1 MKIREIIKSSKAPQ
15 PQDLWLD
22 RGSLKYFSGSG
33 WKAINAS
40 GTPPPADDEDR
51 QELEEKVDSLD
62 KEMGEVK
69 QSISNIEQYF
79 SPSVFLSIGDSDEVK
94 ASNLAAL
101 SPISVGDPF
110 QCEINY
116 DFGVGRMSS
125 SGGFAHVTTSEG
137 YEAFYDISTD
147 GAVTKNST
155 YVKPNEPLQVVLSVE
170 DLESAVD
177 DTTSA
182 AIQKAALIV
191 IIDEEGKSTVCTRIM
206 NDSSP
211 NPSFF
216 VPSSDNTLM
225 RLTFNITSKTFSS
238 SEYKPNLVAATVD
251 TLGAVKQADRVN
263 DLSVSAELADVV
275 TAFNSLL
282 SKLITAGIMVR
293 KPT

>member
-1 MKIREIIKSSKAPQ
+1 M
-15 PQDLWLD
+15 D

-116 DFGVGRMSS
+116 GFGIGRMLS

-137 YEAFYDISTD
+137 HEAFYNISTD
-147 GAVTKNST
+147 GAVTKNEV
-155 YVKPNEPLQVVLSVE
+155 YVKPNEPLQVIISEE
-170 DLESAVD
+170 DLSTTVD
-177 DTTSA
+177 DATAA
-182 AIQKAALIV
+182 AIQKAGLII
-191 IIDEEGKSTVCTRIM
+191 IIDSHGAYTVGTRIM
-206 NDSSP
+206 NSSLSTI
-211 NPSFF
+211 NSEFLL
-216 VPSSDNTLM
+216 STSDNVLM
-225 RLTFNITSKTFSS
+225 KLVFNSTTKTFSS
-238 SEYKPNLVAATVD
+238 QEYILEYAEIPYATIETV
-251 TLGAVKQADRVN
+251 GGVNQADRVN
-263 DLSVSAELADVV
+263 NLGTDATLEDVI

-282 SKLITAGIMVR
+282 SKLINANIMVN
-293 KPT
+293 KPI

>member
-1 MKIREIIKSSKAPQ
+1 MVKPPSS

-51 QELEEKVDSLD
+51 QELEEKVDSL
-62 KEMGEVK
+62 VP
-69 QSISNIEQYF
+69 QYF
-79 SPSVFLSIGDSDEVK
+79 SL
-94 ASNLAAL
+94 
-101 SPISVGDPF
+101 
-110 QCEINY
+110 
-116 DFGVGRMSS
+116 
-125 SGGFAHVTTSEG
+125 
-137 YEAFYDISTD
+137 
-147 GAVTKNST
+147 
-155 YVKPNEPLQVVLSVE
+155 
-170 DLESAVD
+170 
-177 DTTSA
+177 
-182 AIQKAALIV
+182 KAALIV
-191 IIDEEGKSTVCTRIM
+191 IVDEEGKSTVCTRIM

-238 SEYKPNLVAATVD
+238 SEYKPNINLVAATVD

-282 SKLITAGIMVR
+282 SKLITAGIMVQ

>member
-1 MKIREIIKSSKAPQ
+1 MKIREIINSSQAPSSL
-15 PQDLWLD
+15 QDLWLD

-40 GTPPPADDEDR
+40 GTPPADDEDR

-110 QCEINY
+110 
-116 DFGVGRMSS
+116 
-125 SGGFAHVTTSEG
+125 H
-137 YEAFYDISTD
+137 
-147 GAVTKNST
+147 ST
-155 YVKPNEPLQVVLSVE
+155 YIKPNEPLQVVLSVE

-191 IIDEEGKSTVCTRIM
+191 IVDEEGKSTVCTRIM
-206 NDSSP
+206 NDSSS

-225 RLTFNITSKTFSS
+225 RLTFSITSKTFSS
-238 SEYKPNLVAATVD
+238 SEYKPDITIVAATVD

-282 SKLITAGIMVR
+282 SKLITAGIMVQ